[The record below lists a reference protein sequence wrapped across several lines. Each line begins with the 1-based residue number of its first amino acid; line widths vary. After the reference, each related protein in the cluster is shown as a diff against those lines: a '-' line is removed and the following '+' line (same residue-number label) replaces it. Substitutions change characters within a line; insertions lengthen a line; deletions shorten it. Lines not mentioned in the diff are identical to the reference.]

1 MAISSD
7 QQFFQNSD
15 DVFEPSVAD
24 FWLLL
29 KPRVMSLVIFTGFAG
44 MYVAP
49 GSLHPLVFIVSLFAI
64 AAGAAAVLGARYRTC
79 DAQTQRINGIWQKG
93 SAHDSGELRAL
104 PTELVA
110 APASRG
116 LVC

>member
-7 QQFFQNSD
+7 QQFLENSD

-24 FWLLL
+24 FWSLL

-49 GSLHPLVFIVSLFAI
+49 GRFIHWFYSLTICHRRWSWCF
-64 AAGAAAVLGARYRTC
+64 
-79 DAQTQRINGIWQKG
+79 
-93 SAHDSGELRAL
+93 
-104 PTELVA
+104 
-110 APASRG
+110 RG
-116 LVC
+116 D